1 MPPSVRTNLTETRMF
16 KGGVSLRVPAERE
29 SAIRR
34 VLDSYRQPAIFSHR
48 AGSKSSARL
57 LLAPFHLAAV
67 LENALC
73 VPALTLTPGLS
84 GQNTALCGPPH
95 VKQAST
101 TAGLAAGAAV
111 D

>member
-29 SAIRR
+29 SALRR
-34 VLDSYRQPAIFSHR
+34 VLDSYRLPAIFSHR
-48 AGSKSSARL
+48 AGRKSSARL

-67 LENALC
+67 SENALC
-73 VPALTLTPGLS
+73 VPALTPGLS